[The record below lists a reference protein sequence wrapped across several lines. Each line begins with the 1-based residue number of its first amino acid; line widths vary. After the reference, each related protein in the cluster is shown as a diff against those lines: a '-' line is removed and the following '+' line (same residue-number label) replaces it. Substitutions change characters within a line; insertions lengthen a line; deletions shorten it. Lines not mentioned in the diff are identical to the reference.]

1 MGAGS
6 AREGVY
12 LEVERDHWGNA
23 DQNHPEAVESSGGS
37 RTVDGRQ
44 PPVPS
49 AIKLEPPPDPAILA
63 VGSAWEGD
71 STWPP
76 RNLCR
81 STVATLFTV
90 AQEWTQLGVLP
101 WVSVSFHTQEH
112 PSATE
117 RREALTMAPTWTDP
131 ENTMLSERSRH
142 RRTHRL

>member
-6 AREGVY
+6 AREGVS

-63 VGSAWEGD
+63 VGSAWEG
-71 STWPP
+71 TA
-76 RNLCR
+76 RGLLETC
-81 STVATLFTV
+81 A
-90 AQEWTQLGVLP
+90 
-101 WVSVSFHTQEH
+101 
-112 PSATE
+112 
-117 RREALTMAPTWTDP
+117 EAL
-131 ENTMLSERSRH
+131 
-142 RRTHRL
+142 